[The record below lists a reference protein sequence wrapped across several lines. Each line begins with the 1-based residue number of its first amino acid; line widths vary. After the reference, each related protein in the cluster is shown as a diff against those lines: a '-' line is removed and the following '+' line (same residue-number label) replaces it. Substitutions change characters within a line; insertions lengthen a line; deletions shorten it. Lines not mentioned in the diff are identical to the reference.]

1 MPQFGMLS
9 HVSSLR
15 LSSGHSGPV
24 LTLSTDYAAHV
35 PVFSPCSLVVDGSLC
50 WQLQLGT
57 CSVGFFSSRLCCPLR
72 FQNSPQALL
81 WEGFLLFGNFSFM
94 TPFPEWVSIPNS
106 FVSFFLSFIFCPTSY
121 LFLREWAA
129 FLGAWCSPPA
139 CRNYFV
145 EVVQHSNDLLMN
157 LWGTKWSPCPI
168 PLPSWDWR
176 LCGILMFTFIIGIGL

>member
-81 WEGFLLFGNFSFM
+81 WEGFLLFGNFPSFI
-94 TPFPEWVSIPNS
+94 TPSPRRVSIPNS
-106 FVSFFLSFIFCPTSY
+106 FVSPFVFYILPYLLSKRMGCLSGCLVSSASVQKLFCGSC
-121 LFLREWAA
+121 LA
-129 FLGAWCSPPA
+129 F
-139 CRNYFV
+139 
-145 EVVQHSNDLLMN
+145 
-157 LWGTKWSPCPI
+157 KWSFDEFLEEKVVSLSYSSAILGLP
-168 PLPSWDWR
+168 PLYYP
-176 LCGILMFTFIIGIGL
+176 

>member
-1 MPQFGMLS
+1 MCLLWGPDLWLQPFWQMSTVLDPSKTWISNWEPAHWWRMLVSGAETALCLLALAVTSLPLCLGWTDGPICSWLALFWYLRYLLLCEWARLHLRLELSPESFFFFFLLFLAIPQCGLLS

-35 PVFSPCSLVVDGSLC
+35 PLFSPCSLVVDGSLC

-81 WEGFLLFGNFSFM
+81 
-94 TPFPEWVSIPNS
+94 
-106 FVSFFLSFIFCPTSY
+106 
-121 LFLREWAA
+121 
-129 FLGAWCSPPA
+129 
-139 CRNYFV
+139 
-145 EVVQHSNDLLMN
+145 
-157 LWGTKWSPCPI
+157 
-168 PLPSWDWR
+168 
-176 LCGILMFTFIIGIGL
+176 

>member
-1 MPQFGMLS
+1 MPSGSGCGTPASVSLVGERALYTASYLSFCICLVLCSVSRPGCLLDLSQEISLFFFFVHLEILRFGLLS
-9 HVSSLR
+9 HLSSLR

-81 WEGFLLFGNFSFM
+81 
-94 TPFPEWVSIPNS
+94 
-106 FVSFFLSFIFCPTSY
+106 
-121 LFLREWAA
+121 
-129 FLGAWCSPPA
+129 
-139 CRNYFV
+139 
-145 EVVQHSNDLLMN
+145 
-157 LWGTKWSPCPI
+157 
-168 PLPSWDWR
+168 
-176 LCGILMFTFIIGIGL
+176 